1 MAIPL
6 LVGLTKALVT
16 QAPKI
21 AAKQLGKKAVKNAAK
36 DFVKGK
42 VKDKF
47 KSKREQDK
55 KKKGGALVKT
65 EGGLTKY
72 SVGYDSPS
80 KISPEKLIP
89 QGVDL
94 DASTQTVSAKGKV
107 SYDKIQQQL
116 DNIEGVTSALN
127 KAFKQ
132 QLDAKKD
139 TAAKAK
145 KAAQTLRKKQREED
159 REGKKK
165 VDTSSGSLLPKGD
178 PFNIFNFLKNILL
191 GGLVLFLVKQGPKIA
206 KLFGFLKDNLYAVF
220 LGIKYGFKAFTGAFK
235 ALGKLLRGTVKAG
248 FKIAGAPFKLAGRVI
263 KTLFGKI
270 GKGIM
275 AFGKF
280 AIKRFKDLL
289 GIKPPPKPGSSK
301 PGSGKATLTGS
312 GATTAA
318 QMRGQRATAGY
329 RSPGRYRMPGQA
341 AAGGFELEQARKRA
355 SQFKPTPKKG
365 PLGRLNSARKGFG
378 AALET
383 GTAFGGKGS
392 GLQRSTVGTFRKGK
406 RASSATNKFLKMLF
420 GITNPAEVQ
429 SLRNASPAL
438 KKGTSFLK
446 GARIPVVGPT
456 IVFIMNALDP
466 DISVG
471 KAAFKAVG
479 AGLGEF
485 LGLLTPIPGIGQIL
499 GPILGG
505 LAGEVLG
512 GAAYELVINKDPK
525 AAGQEIIDAFVSA
538 LEVGK
543 MAVNWLKGAGERF
556 YEAMPKIKIP
566 DLPGWVKRVD
576 FTGLLQALPFWGQE
590 IIEPDIGKI
599 LWAIPGAMKS
609 AVFGTKK
616 EKGEKEKLK
625 LPSESASSTTD
636 STSPASPGPMGGTP
650 SQQQAFKK
658 VYDIAAR
665 VGGANFP
672 EIVAAQAMHETGYLA
687 NPDSVYFKTGK
698 TNAFGQTI
706 NASEVG
712 TNGIV
717 DKIYFRNRYWAVYD
731 SLESS
736 VKHNIKLWHNVNTNS
751 RNYNAFSTPLEGIA
765 SVAPAY
771 SPNADPANIALGY
784 TVDAYSKGMVR
795 ALKLGGFDPK
805 GRKGQTPNITQPSQP
820 NQPATTPPGPPTS
833 SPTEAQKKRIQE
845 LQKKIESAEKLL
857 ATGGMVAPGTAL
869 GNIMRQNLAADKK
882 ELAKLSA
889 MAMTPMVPQTISPTT
904 VTPQAQTAG
913 SALERA
919 GQTTGARK
927 GNMVSG
933 FEVTSGY
940 GQRWGRLHGG
950 IDIGTP
956 TGTYVGLSVP
966 VEIVYAGNHGGYGN
980 VIDAWAPSLGLQ
992 FRLAHLSRIM
1002 VSKGQAVAAG
1012 TALGLT
1018 GGGLNDPGRGSST
1031 GPHLH
1036 FEVDNKKNG
1045 TSYGGLGDPSPYVQY
1060 IILSKNGP
1068 ALGAQVTTPG
1078 GVTTQRNAGA
1088 ISQFPSYDANGSNTI
1103 ILPGQQQQQP
1113 VMMGGQSVG
1122 GVVLGGSTAAVVNSY
1137 YKKQLLGFLYK
1148 QG

>member
-1 MAIPL
+1 MAVPL
-6 LVGLTKALVT
+6 LIGLTKALVT
-16 QAPKI
+16 QAPKL

-55 KKKGGALVKT
+55 KKKGGALVET

-72 SVGYDSPS
+72 SMGFDSPS
-80 KISPEKLIP
+80 KISPQKLIP

-94 DASTQTVSAKGKV
+94 DASTQTVSAKGKI

-220 LGIKYGFKAFTGAFK
+220 LGIKYGLKAFKGAFK

-248 FKIAGAPFKLAGRVI
+248 FKIAAAPFKLAGRVI

-275 AFGKF
+275 AFGKY

-289 GIKPPPKPGSSK
+289 GIKPPPKPGK
-301 PGSGKATLTGS
+301 PGSGDITLTGTGAGVGSGS
-312 GATTAA
+312 GA
-318 QMRGQRATAGY
+318 
-329 RSPGRYRMPGQA
+329 GRYSRTD
-341 AAGGFELEQARKRA
+341 ARGNQIATRGRNYRNQLGRVGPA
-355 SQFKPTPKKG
+355 RTTVRFKPGSPMA
-365 PLGRLNSARKGFG
+365 RLNSAR
-378 AALET
+378 ANLQT
-383 GTAFGGKGS
+383 GTLFKKGAN
-392 GLQRSTVGTFRKGK
+392 LQRATY
-406 RASSATNKFLKMLF
+406 RAAAKTQKVAQTTNSFLKTLL
-420 GITNPAEVQ
+420 GIGGAKDIARLKT
-429 SLRNASPAL
+429 ASPVL
-438 KKGTSFLK
+438 KKASNFMK
-446 GARIPVVGPT
+446 GARIPVLGPM
-456 IVFIMNALDP
+456 IVFTMTALDP
-466 DISVG
+466 DPETGGIG
-471 KAAFKAVG
+471 RAAFKAIG

-485 LGLLTPIPGIGQIL
+485 LGFGIPIPVLGPIIGGLLGEVMGDVAYELIVNKSPEAAGAKIMNAVGAVAKVGGQIL
-499 GPILGG
+499 DWMKG
-505 LAGEVLG
+505 V
-512 GAAYELVINKDPK
+512 
-525 AAGQEIIDAFVSA
+525 
-538 LEVGK
+538 VG
-543 MAVNWLKGAGERF
+543 RF
-556 YEAMPKIKIP
+556 WE
-566 DLPGWVKRVD
+566 
-576 FTGLLQALPFWGQE
+576 ALP
-590 IIEPDIGKI
+590 
-599 LWAIPGAMKS
+599 
-609 AVFGTKK
+609 
-616 EKGEKEKLK
+616 KLK
-625 LPSESASSTTD
+625 LPEKIGPFSLPFGLGGMEILDPKMFMGPYGLLGAFGTMGKAMVTAIFQPDKEEKGKVDDKSKTKVDDKSKTKENEITSTTD
-636 STSPASPGPMGGTP
+636 GASPASPGPMGGTP
-650 SQQQAFKK
+650 SQQQAFKQ

-672 EIVAAQAMHETGYLA
+672 EVVAAQAMHETGYLA
-687 NPDSVYFKTGK
+687 NPNSVYFKTGK

-717 DKIYFRNRYWAVYD
+717 DKIYFRDRYWAVYD

-751 RNYNAFSTPLEGIA
+751 GNYNAFSTPLQGIA

-771 SPNADPANIALGY
+771 SPNADKANIALGY

-795 ALKLGGFDPK
+795 ALKLGGYDPK
-805 GRKGQTPNITQPSQP
+805 GKRGQTSKIT
-820 NQPATTPPGPPTS
+820 TTTTNPPGVRPVNPST

-845 LQKKIESAEKLL
+845 LQKKIAEAEALL
-857 ATGGMVAPGTAL
+857 KVSGFASGPIA
-869 GNIMRQNLAADKK
+869 NITKQNLATNKA

-889 MAMTPMVPQTISPTT
+889 MAMTPMIPQTTSPAT

-919 GQTTGARK
+919 GQTTGTQK
-927 GNMVSG
+927 GDMVSG
-933 FEVTSGY
+933 YGVTSGY
-940 GQRWGRLHGG
+940 GQRWGKPHGG

-980 VIDAWAPSLGLQ
+980 VIDAWAPSIGLQ

-1002 VSKGQAVAAG
+1002 VSKGQVVAAG

-1045 TSYGGLGDPSPYVQY
+1045 TTYGGLGDPSPYVQY

-1078 GVTTQRNAGA
+1078 SVTTQRNAGA

-1113 VMMGGQSVG
+1113 VMMGGQSAG
-1122 GVVLGGSTAAVVNSY
+1122 GIVLGGSTAAVVNSY

>member
-1 MAIPL
+1 MAVPL
-6 LVGLTKALVT
+6 LIGLTKALVT
-16 QAPKI
+16 QAPKL

-72 SVGYDSPS
+72 SMGFDSPS
-80 KISPEKLIP
+80 KISPQKLIP

-94 DASTQTVSAKGKV
+94 DASTQTVSAKGKI

-220 LGIKYGFKAFTGAFK
+220 LGIKYGFKSFTGAFK

-289 GIKPPPKPGSSK
+289 GIKPPPKPGK
-301 PGSGKATLTGS
+301 PGSGGTTLTGTGAGVGSGS
-312 GATTAA
+312 GAGRYSRTDARGNQIATRGRNYRNQLERVGPARTTVRFKPGSPMARLDRA
-318 QMRGQRATAGY
+318 RANLQTGTLFKKGANLQRATYTTALKT
-329 RSPGRYRMPGQA
+329 QKVA
-341 AAGGFELEQARKRA
+341 Q
-355 SQFKPTPKKG
+355 TT
-365 PLGRLNSARKGFG
+365 NS
-378 AALET
+378 
-383 GTAFGGKGS
+383 
-392 GLQRSTVGTFRKGK
+392 
-406 RASSATNKFLKMLF
+406 FLKNLL
-420 GITNPAEVQ
+420 GIGGAKDIARLKT
-429 SLRNASPAL
+429 ASPVL
-438 KKGTSFLK
+438 KKASNFMK
-446 GARIPVVGPT
+446 GARIPVVGPM
-456 IVFIMNALDP
+456 IVFTMTALDP
-466 DISVG
+466 DPETGGIG
-471 KAAFKAVG
+471 RAAFKAIG

-485 LGLLTPIPGIGQIL
+485 LGFGIPIPIL
-499 GPILGG
+499 GPIIGG
-505 LAGEVLG
+505 LVGEVMG
-512 GAAYELVINKDPK
+512 DAAYELIVNKSPK
-525 AAGQEIIDAFVSA
+525 AAGAKIMNA
-538 LEVGK
+538 VGAVAKVGGQILDWMKGVVGRFWESLPKAK
-543 MAVNWLKGAGERF
+543 MPDWLG
-556 YEAMPKIKIP
+556 
-566 DLPGWVKRVD
+566 
-576 FTGLLQALPFWGQE
+576 GQE
-590 IIEPDIGKI
+590 ILDPKMFMGPLGLLGALGTMGEKMVTAIFQPDKE
-599 LWAIPGAMKS
+599 
-609 AVFGTKK
+609 
-616 EKGEKEKLK
+616 EKGKVDDKSKTKEN
-625 LPSESASSTTD
+625 EIISTTD
-636 STSPASPGPMGGTP
+636 GTSPASPGPMGGTP
-650 SQQQAFKK
+650 SQQQAFKQ

-672 EIVAAQAMHETGYLA
+672 EVVAAQAMHETGYLA
-687 NPDSVYFKTGK
+687 NPNSVYFKTGK

-717 DKIYFRNRYWAVYD
+717 DKIYFRDRYWAVYD

-751 RNYNAFSTPLEGIA
+751 GNYNAFSTPLEGIA

-771 SPNADPANIALGY
+771 SPNADKANIALGY

-795 ALKLGGFDPK
+795 ALKLGGYDPK
-805 GRKGQTPNITQPSQP
+805 GKRGQTSKIT
-820 NQPATTPPGPPTS
+820 TTTTNPPGVRPVNPST

-845 LQKKIESAEKLL
+845 LQKKIAEAEALL
-857 ATGGMVAPGTAL
+857 KVSGFASGPIA
-869 GNIMRQNLAADKK
+869 NITKQNLATNKA

-889 MAMTPMVPQTISPTT
+889 MAMTPMIPQTTSPAT

-919 GQTTGARK
+919 GQTTGTQK
-927 GNMVSG
+927 GDMVSG
-933 FEVTSGY
+933 YGVTSGY
-940 GQRWGRLHGG
+940 GQRWGKLHGG

-980 VIDAWAPSLGLQ
+980 VIDAWAPSIGLQ

-1002 VSKGQAVAAG
+1002 VSKGQVVAAG

-1045 TSYGGLGDPSPYVQY
+1045 TTYGGLGDPSPYVQY

-1078 GVTTQRNAGA
+1078 SVTTQRNAGA

-1113 VMMGGQSVG
+1113 VMMGGQSAG
-1122 GVVLGGSTAAVVNSY
+1122 GIVLGGSTAAVVNSY

>member
-1 MAIPL
+1 MAVPL

-16 QAPKI
+16 QAPKL

-65 EGGLTKY
+65 EGGLTKF
-72 SVGYDSPS
+72 SMGSDSPS

-94 DASTQTVSAKGKV
+94 DASIQTVSAKGKI

-191 GGLVLFLVKQGPKIA
+191 GGLVLFLLKQGPKIA

-289 GIKPPPKPGSSK
+289 GIKPPPKSGKPGSRK
-301 PGSGKATLTGS
+301 PGSGKTTLTGS
-312 GATTAA
+312 GATAA

-341 AAGGFELEQARKRA
+341 LAGGTFQSQIARRGA
-355 SQFKPTPKKG
+355 PTPRATVRPG
-365 PLGRLNSARKGFG
+365 SFAARTRQFG
-378 AALET
+378 ASLQT
-383 GTAFGGKGS
+383 GTANVPLSPGVQR
-392 GLQRSTVGTFRKGK
+392 GLSRGAVKTQQAAGAVNT
-406 RASSATNKFLKMLF
+406 FLKKIF
-420 GITNPAEVQ
+420 GITDPAQVN

-466 DISVG
+466 DIPVG

-512 GAAYELVINKDPK
+512 GAAYELVVNKNPK
-525 AAGQEIIDAFVSA
+525 AAGQEIIDAFMTA
-538 LEVGK
+538 LEVGN
-543 MAVNWLKGAGERF
+543 MAVDWLKGAGERF

-566 DLPGWVKRVD
+566 EIPGWLKRAD
-576 FTGLLQALPFWGQE
+576 FLGWLEAIPIWGQE
-590 IIEPDIGKI
+590 IIEPNLGKI
-599 LWAIPGAMKS
+599 AWAIPGAMKN

-616 EKGEKEKLK
+616 EEGEKEELK
-625 LPSESASSTTD
+625 LPSEKESGLSSTPDGTTTSSMTTTTVSGGGSDFWTLAAVAAMED
-636 STSPASPGPMGGTP
+636 SDGQARADVAQSIYNRKASGAYGGGTIRELIIADKQFQP
-650 SQQQAFKK
+650 TWDYPRKNTGMKANPEWLAITNAASAAAATGKSVAFINQAAADIQNKQYQDEAKK
-658 VYDIAAR
+658 F
-665 VGGANFP
+665 VGGRTDFTN
-672 EIVAAQAMHETGYLA
+672 Y
-687 NPDSVYFKTGK
+687 SK
-698 TNAFGQTI
+698 TN
-706 NASEVG
+706 
-712 TNGIV
+712 
-717 DKIYFRNRYWAVYD
+717 
-731 SLESS
+731 
-736 VKHNIKLWHNVNTNS
+736 
-751 RNYNAFSTPLEGIA
+751 
-765 SVAPAY
+765 
-771 SPNADPANIALGY
+771 
-784 TVDAYSKGMVR
+784 
-795 ALKLGGFDPK
+795 
-805 GRKGQTPNITQPSQP
+805 RKGQVVRSTNAPNNYFGWDWNYQGNTMSGVPNFNTTTTTTQQS
-820 NQPATTPPGPPTS
+820 NPAITPPGAPISP

-845 LQKKIESAEKLL
+845 LQKKIAEAEALL
-857 ATGGMVAPGTAL
+857 KVSGFASGPIA
-869 GNIMRQNLAADKK
+869 NITKQNLATNKA

-889 MAMTPMVPQTISPTT
+889 MAMTPMIPQTTSPAT

-919 GQTTGARK
+919 GQTTGTQK
-927 GNMVSG
+927 GDMVSG
-933 FEVTSGY
+933 YGVTSGY
-940 GQRWGRLHGG
+940 GQRWGKLHGG

-980 VIDAWAPSLGLQ
+980 VIDAWAPSIGLQ

-1002 VSKGQAVAAG
+1002 VSKGQVVAAG

-1045 TSYGGLGDPSPYVQY
+1045 TTYGGLGDPSPYVQY

-1078 GVTTQRNAGA
+1078 SVTTQRNAGA

-1113 VMMGGQSVG
+1113 VMMGGQSAG
-1122 GVVLGGSTAAVVNSY
+1122 GIVLGGSTAAVVNSY